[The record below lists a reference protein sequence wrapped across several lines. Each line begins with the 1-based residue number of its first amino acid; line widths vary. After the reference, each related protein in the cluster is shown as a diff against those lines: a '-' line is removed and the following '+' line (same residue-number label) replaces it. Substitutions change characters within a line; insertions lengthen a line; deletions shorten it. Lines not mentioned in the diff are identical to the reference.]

1 MEGWENVWE
10 NIGAKAFSFLVS
22 HRRQY
27 NSTRRQ
33 ENSKCFAKEFTK
45 RQQCNAT
52 FAMLCFLKKSRKKK
66 DSPMLLIHNFSLI
79 FTASPRLPLSTST
92 MLLIVSFS
100 IFLRKKSTG
109 KKATYHVE
117 ITFHFR
123 SSSFFYA
130 TAFPFSLSFY
140 FLVTNSFLFFTRGQK
155 SI

>member
-100 IFLRKKSTG
+100 IFLRKKVQA
-109 KKATYHVE
+109 KKLH
-117 ITFHFR
+117 ITSKLLFTFVLLR
-123 SSSFFYA
+123 
-130 TAFPFSLSFY
+130 FSMLPH
-140 FLVTNSFLFFTRGQK
+140 FLFLSLFTF
-155 SI
+155 